1 NEGETCM
8 NPQIPLFY
16 DTYEDAVRDAVMALG
31 GMKKTGNLLWP
42 AMSADDAGRK
52 LAHCLNTDKREKL
65 DLGELRLI
73 RSAARKAGIH
83 TLAAYEMRDAG
94 YADPQPV
101 APEDEAAQL
110 QREFIAAVKGL
121 ESIKA
126 RMDHNAT

>member
-1 NEGETCM
+1 MIEQ
-8 NPQIPLFY
+8 QIPLFF
-16 DTYEDAVRDAVMALG
+16 DTYEDAVRDAVTALG
-31 GMKKTGNLLWP
+31 GMKTVGNMLWP
-42 AMSADDAGRK
+42 AMAADDAGRK
-52 LAHCLNTDKREKL
+52 LAHCLNSDKREKL

-73 RSAARKAGIH
+73 RVAARKAGVH

-121 ESIKA
+121 ESIKS
-126 RMDHNAT
+126 RMDHNAILRGVA